1 MDARIRDI
9 AESSPARRWVLQ
21 PDMGTQS
28 SNDDPHLYHR
38 NQCGDS
44 HPSRSPVLCPA
55 GPAGQLNVVC
65 PIFFGVFGVHREIA
79 SGGRPI
85 FHPGWRR
92 YRTIPSSYLT
102 ANRRYV
108 SAEDEERA
116 RAMERAAAQTWG
128 A

>member
-1 MDARIRDI
+1 MCRYVITVFDSLYAFKKLTSTVPVNKNGAVVGVARLLLHR
-9 AESSPARRWVLQ
+9 ARERGTTFHWVWVK
-21 PDMGTQS
+21 G
-28 SNDDPHLYHR
+28 H
-38 NQCGDS
+38 CGHMANERADK
-44 HPSRSPVLCPA
+44 LA
-55 GPAGQLNVVC
+55 TKGM
-65 PIFFGVFGVHREIA
+65 
-79 SGGRPI
+79 

-92 YRTIPSSYLT
+92 YRTIPSSYMT